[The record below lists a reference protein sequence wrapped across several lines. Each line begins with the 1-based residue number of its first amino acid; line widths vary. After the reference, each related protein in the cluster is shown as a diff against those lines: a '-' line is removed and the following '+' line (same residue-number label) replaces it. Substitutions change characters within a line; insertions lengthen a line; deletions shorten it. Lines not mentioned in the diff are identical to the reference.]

1 MTQEQI
7 EKLIDK
13 LIYQSI
19 NESTKV
25 LANRLKEI
33 LKLLADM
40 FAEYQNDDAHIT
52 WTQFNQNDRLNK
64 ELEILSELLTDDY
77 KEIIEIIQKSQ
88 EKIYV
93 DNYLMHMYLFEQVT
107 DTQMIFNV
115 PNIEQIKRALAQ
127 PIKHIKLSP
136 TFEKHRK
143 KTIER
148 ITGHIANGILAGNNY
163 NDIAHEIKK
172 DMGMSINQAK
182 RVARTETARAQSES
196 GEQSYQDAISNG
208 ATIQK
213 YWDSTLDLRTRAS
226 HRRLDGKFADNNGNF
241 KVGKS
246 IGKAPRLLIGVDS
259 ASQNIN
265 CRCKV
270 LYAVDGE
277 KAEIKRSGDKL
288 IPYVT
293 YEEWLNAH
301 HN

>member
-107 DTQMIFNV
+107 DTQMIFLSL
-115 PNIEQIKRALAQ
+115 I
-127 PIKHIKLSP
+127 HI
-136 TFEKHRK
+136 
-143 KTIER
+143 
-148 ITGHIANGILAGNNY
+148 
-163 NDIAHEIKK
+163 
-172 DMGMSINQAK
+172 
-182 RVARTETARAQSES
+182 
-196 GEQSYQDAISNG
+196 
-208 ATIQK
+208 
-213 YWDSTLDLRTRAS
+213 
-226 HRRLDGKFADNNGNF
+226 
-241 KVGKS
+241 
-246 IGKAPRLLIGVDS
+246 
-259 ASQNIN
+259 
-265 CRCKV
+265 
-270 LYAVDGE
+270 
-277 KAEIKRSGDKL
+277 
-288 IPYVT
+288 
-293 YEEWLNAH
+293 
-301 HN
+301 